1 MHAHTRII
9 TAKVAIPPFTIM
21 RFHHSIESDFRPLN
35 PWYNFTALNTI
46 INSTITTAQLEFT
59 NNAKRKSKIVR
70 KVIIMLSPCLPK
82 WVLCKYII
90 SYLSNFI
97 NLNYLC
103 FFLPLVSFLRS
114 SLSPC
119 LSICSTACS

>member
-1 MHAHTRII
+1 MRAHTRII
-9 TAKVAIPPFTIM
+9 TDKVAIPPFTIM
-21 RFHHSIESDFRPLN
+21 RFHHSIGSDFRPLN
-35 PWYNFTALNTI
+35 PWYNVIALNAI

-59 NNAKRKSKIVR
+59 NNAKMKNKIVR
-70 KVIIMLSPCLPK
+70 KVIIILSPYLPK

-103 FFLPLVSFLRS
+103 FFLPLVSLLRS
-114 SLSPC
+114 SLFSF